1 MLSPDT
7 QARVMGAAVSAAGAA
22 CVASV
27 LARWHARLHPL
38 ATLLAPQVASLA
50 AGTVALTGLAL
61 ILAGRGVARRR
72 RLACDLASA
81 LLAVATVTHLLR
93 GPDVLAAAVTG
104 LLCLMLVARRPLFT
118 ATPGP
123 ARAASVLKLACA
135 LVLLDAAYGTAGL
148 LMRARD
154 AHPRPT
160 AGTVAEEITA
170 RLIGQA
176 GPLTITG
183 RFGQWFP
190 VSLTVLGAI
199 TLAAGVLAALA
210 PVALRGTGTTSE
222 RDEIRRLI
230 SRPDGDTLD
239 PFILR
244 RDKRWCFAPDH
255 EAAIG
260 FRCVHG
266 IGLASSDP
274 VGSPAA
280 LPAAI
285 GEFVRLCTD
294 RGLTPAVIGAR
305 WDHVE
310 LYTRLGL
317 RSLYIG
323 DEAIIDVPSFTLN
336 GRRMRNARQAASR
349 SRNAGITT
357 STYREADI
365 PPALRAQLL
374 TIATAQHG
382 NAPETGFSM
391 ALGDLFSGGHPDC
404 RIIVAADRSGDAVA
418 FQRYVTCRAGR
429 ALSLDTM
436 RRDPAAPGG
445 VNERMITDA
454 VTWARDH
461 GIGEVSLNFAA
472 FRYLLEPEAEL
483 PAGQVMG
490 AWLLRKM
497 EGHFGIQ
504 MDSLRRF
511 NAKFQPRWIP
521 RYLIY
526 PSRSQL
532 PAIGLAVLSAEGFL
546 PFDEG
551 RAHPATPAGDAT
563 PSNSLPRAAPGK
575 TAGSSRRFPSGA
587 TWGPGSGPA
596 VVKGAQSPRTNAG
609 PA

>member
-1 MLSPDT
+1 MLSPDI
-7 QARVMGAAVSAAGAA
+7 QARALGAAVSAAGVA

-38 ATLLAPQVASLA
+38 TTLIAPQVASLA
-50 AGTVALTGLAL
+50 AGAVVLTGLAL

-72 RLACDLASA
+72 RLACDLASV
-81 LLAVATVTHLLR
+81 LLAVATITHLLR

-104 LLCLMLVARRPLFT
+104 SLGLALVARRPLFT
-118 ATPGP
+118 VAPGP
-123 ARAASVLKLACA
+123 TRAASVLKLAGA
-135 LVLLDAAYGTAGL
+135 LVVLDAAYGTAGL
-148 LMRARD
+148 LMRAREV
-154 AHPRPT
+154 HSRPT
-160 AGTVAEEITA
+160 AGTIAEEIAA

-183 RFGQWFP
+183 HFGQWFP
-190 VSLTVLGAI
+190 ASLTVLGAI

-210 PVALRGTGTTSE
+210 PAALRGTGMTSE
-222 RDEIRRLI
+222 RDEIRRLV
-230 SRPDGDTLD
+230 SRPGGDTLD
-239 PFILR
+239 PFIQR

-266 IGLASSDP
+266 IGLASGDP
-274 VGSPAA
+274 VGSPEA

-285 GEFVRLCTD
+285 GELVRLCAN

-310 LYTRLGL
+310 LYTRFGL

-323 DEAIIDVPSFTLN
+323 DEAIIDVPSFALN
-336 GRRMRNARQAASR
+336 GRRMRNARQAVSR

-357 STYREADI
+357 SIYREADI
-365 PPALRAQLL
+365 PPALRTQLL

-391 ALGDLFSGGHPDC
+391 ALGDLFTGVYPDC
-404 RIIVAADRSGDAVA
+404 RIIVATGRSGTVFA

-436 RRDPAAPGG
+436 RRHPAAPGG
-445 VNERMITDA
+445 VNERMIIDA
-454 VTWARDH
+454 LTWARDH
-461 GIGEVSLNFAA
+461 GIDEVSLNFAA
-472 FRYLLEPEAEL
+472 FRSLLEPGAEL
-483 PAGQVMG
+483 PPGQAMA
-490 AWLLRKM
+490 AWLLHRM

-511 NAKFQPRWIP
+511 NAKFQPRWVP

-551 RAHPATPAGDAT
+551 RATRDARWWRHT
-563 PSNSLPRAAPGK
+563 RTACQEPLNPHVLP
-575 TAGSSRRFPSGA
+575 
-587 TWGPGSGPA
+587 GPGFRAYGSGHA
-596 VVKGAQSPRTNAG
+596 SVG
-609 PA
+609 

>member
-7 QARVMGAAVSAAGAA
+7 QARLMGAAVSAAGVA

-72 RLACDLASA
+72 RLACDLAA
-81 LLAVATVTHLLR
+81 GLLGVATVTHLLR

-104 LLCLMLVARRPLFT
+104 LICLMLLARRPLFT
-118 ATPGP
+118 AVPGP

-135 LVLLDAAYGTAGL
+135 LILLDAAYGTSGL
-148 LMRARD
+148 LLRAREV
-154 AHPRPT
+154 HPRPT
-160 AGTVAEEITA
+160 AGTITEEIAA

-210 PVALRGTGTTSE
+210 PVALRGTGMTSE
-222 RDEIRRLI
+222 RDEIGRLV

-244 RDKRWCFAPDH
+244 RDKRWCFAPGH

-266 IGLASSDP
+266 IGLASGDP
-274 VGSPAA
+274 VGSPLA

-285 GEFVRLCTD
+285 SEFVRLCA
-294 RGLTPAVIGAR
+294 RSGLAPAVIGAR

-336 GRRMRNARQAASR
+336 GRRMRNARQAVSR

-374 TIATAQHG
+374 AIATAQHG
-382 NAPETGFSM
+382 TAPETGFSM
-391 ALGDLFSGGHPDC
+391 ALGDLFTGVYQDC
-404 RIIVAADRSGDAVA
+404 QIIVAAVRERCRLPAVRA
-418 FQRYVTCRAGR
+418 VPCRAGAVAR
-429 ALSLDTM
+429 H
-436 RRDPAAPGG
+436 
-445 VNERMITDA
+445 DA
-454 VTWARDH
+454 
-461 GIGEVSLNFAA
+461 
-472 FRYLLEPEAEL
+472 
-483 PAGQVMG
+483 Q
-490 AWLLRKM
+490 
-497 EGHFGIQ
+497 
-504 MDSLRRF
+504 
-511 NAKFQPRWIP
+511 
-521 RYLIY
+521 
-526 PSRSQL
+526 
-532 PAIGLAVLSAEGFL
+532 
-546 PFDEG
+546 
-551 RAHPATPAGDAT
+551 
-563 PSNSLPRAAPGK
+563 
-575 TAGSSRRFPSGA
+575 
-587 TWGPGSGPA
+587 GPGSTRRGE
-596 VVKGAQSPRTNAG
+596 
-609 PA
+609 